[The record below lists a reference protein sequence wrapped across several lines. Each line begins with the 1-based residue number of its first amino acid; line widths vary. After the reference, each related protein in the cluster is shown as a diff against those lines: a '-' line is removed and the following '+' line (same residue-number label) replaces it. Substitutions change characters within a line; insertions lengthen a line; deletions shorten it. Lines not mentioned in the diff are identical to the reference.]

1 MLFELFSRDPVG
13 AFVKTLDQAANGSG
27 IAVDGSF
34 SLALKFQ
41 GLQVLFVLS
50 IESAFFTGGQ
60 WISPVMVSHSEI
72 EW

>member
-13 AFVKTLDQAANGSG
+13 AFVKTFDQAANGSG

-34 SLALKFQ
+34 SA
-41 GLQVLFVLS
+41 LS
-50 IESAFFTGGQ
+50 IESTFFTGGQ